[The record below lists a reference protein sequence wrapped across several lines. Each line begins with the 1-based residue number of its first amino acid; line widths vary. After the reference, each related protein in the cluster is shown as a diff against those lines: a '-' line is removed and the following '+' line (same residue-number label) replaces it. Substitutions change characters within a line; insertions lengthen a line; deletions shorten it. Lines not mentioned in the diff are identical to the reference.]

1 MLSTKPVRVKSMA
14 KKKSSAQKK
23 PKTDPQQQRFLK
35 TRFQSANRPI
45 SKQSSVPPS
54 QRIWRRTVVQKK
66 PKQKTRIPKLFRMDR
81 HTGLPVDYERTV
93 HQVMHYVNPH
103 LASRPNPEQVL
114 EHLLAKMLAEI
125 LRQGGHQNANSQLRS
140 LLHDHCNCHR
150 TNTISSKEAQS
161 QREANESLSQFH
173 SACKRG
179 PCRLPR
185 PKLGPTYMSKFNFNQ
200 LKIKSF

>member
-1 MLSTKPVRVKSMA
+1 MLSTKPVRVKSLA
-14 KKKSSAQKK
+14 KKKSSAKKK

-35 TRFQSANRPI
+35 NRFQAKRPI
-45 SKQSSVPPS
+45 SKQSSVTPS
-54 QRIWRRTVVQKK
+54 QRIWRRTMVQTK
-66 PKQKTRIPKLFRMDR
+66 PKLKSRIPKLFRMDR

-93 HQVMHYVNPH
+93 HRVMHYVNPH
-103 LASRPNPEQVL
+103 LADRPNPEQLL
-114 EHLLAKMLAEI
+114 EQLLAKMLAEV
-125 LRQGGHQNANSQLRS
+125 LRQGGHHHANTQLRS

-150 TNTISSKEAQS
+150 TNTIFRKDERNQS
-161 QREANESLSQFH
+161 EANESLSQFH

-185 PKLGPTYMSKFNFNQ
+185 TKLGPTYMSKFNFNK